1 ITEVYMNI
9 TINGDVYITN
19 YGQTLD
25 ELTEGMEFDEFGEFD
40 DCDYCD
46 DCDYDFFE
54 DFDEEDD
61 YIFLMDEIVDMYVDL
76 LSEGC
81 TCEECTKDI
90 LLEFLS
96 EVISLA
102 REFQE

>member
-1 ITEVYMNI
+1 MNI

-25 ELTEGMEFDEFGEFD
+25 ELTEGMEFDDFGEFD
-40 DCDYCD
+40 DCDCDYCD
-46 DCDYDFFE
+46 DCTFCDCDCE

-61 YIFLMDEIVDMYVDL
+61 YIFLMDEVVDMYVDL
-76 LSEGC
+76 LSEEC
-81 TCEECTKDI
+81 TCEDCTKNI

-96 EVISLA
+96 DVISLA
-102 REFQE
+102 KEFQK

>member
-1 ITEVYMNI
+1 MNI
-9 TINGDVYITN
+9 TINGDIYITN

-25 ELTEGMEFDEFGEFD
+25 ELTEGVIFDDFDDEEFDY
-40 DCDYCD
+40 CDYCD
-46 DCDYDFFE
+46 CDCDYFE
-54 DFDEEDD
+54 DSDEEDD
-61 YIFLMDEIVDMYVDL
+61 HIFLMDEVVDMYVDL

-96 EVISLA
+96 DIISLA
-102 REFQE
+102 NELQD